1 MLKIGTCVKGQHL
14 LENLPAVM
22 DAGFETIEVY
32 FDAGLQG
39 TDLQEL
45 AHRAAERMA
54 GRITVSAVGVYVN
67 PLQDDAQR
75 SEVERCI
82 DCAGLFGAPVVS
94 TFAGAVDGAPV
105 FAAMDRFREVF
116 GGLTR
121 RAEDC
126 GVKLGIENA
135 HCNGFWYRAVKNIG
149 FCPGAWEMMFD
160 AVPSAALGLTWE
172 PSHQLEQFI
181 DVYDQLACWTP
192 RIVHVHGKDAK
203 TDRSHV
209 RKYGAWFGQHY
220 CDHRFPGLG
229 DSDWARIMTLLLR
242 GGYTGNITIEGF
254 HDPVYCGARE
264 MEGQI
269 NALSYLKACRAQMDS
284 SHKDST
290 CSAEQGCRG

>member
-1 MLKIGTCVKGQHL
+1 MLKIGTCVKGQRL
-14 LENLPAVM
+14 LEDLTAVM

-39 TDLQEL
+39 TNLQEL
-45 AHRAAERMA
+45 ARLAAEQMA
-54 GRITVSAVGVYVN
+54 GRLTVSAVGVYVN

-75 SEVERCI
+75 NEVEQCI

-94 TFAGAVDGAPV
+94 TFAGAVDGVPV

-116 GGLTR
+116 GELTR
-121 RAEDC
+121 RAEGC

-181 DVYDQLACWTP
+181 DVYDQLVRWTP

-203 TDRSHV
+203 IDTAHV
-209 RKYGAWFGQHY
+209 RQYGAWFGQHY

-229 DSDWARIMTLLLR
+229 DSDWVRIMTLLVR
-242 GGYTGNITIEGF
+242 GGYTGHITIEGF
-254 HDPVYCGARE
+254 HDPVFCGARE
-264 MEGQI
+264 MEGQT
-269 NALSYLKACRAQMDS
+269 NALRYLKECRAQLDS
-284 SHKDST
+284 NQ
-290 CSAEQGCRG
+290 E